1 MLNEVVSY
9 IEQCLRSHLNPRCK
23 PVFVS
28 FRPSRPPPQFYLLVS
43 VSPTD
48 VFLSPPFFPPSF
60 PLISPL
66 FRTFYLLYRL
76 GRGPSVL
83 LRGSFPIVEP
93 ARHYVAAAPPSHLLH
108 RRVSTA
114 QRLLHRGQHRA
125 PTAILFGHDNT
136 LLRKLI
142 ILVVGVFRVIFGS
155 TTHFM
160 ITFTAVISCARARP
174 RAAPRMSYIELY
186 PAICSE
192 LRRKDYFA
200 SVR

>member
-48 VFLSPPFFPPSF
+48 VFLSPLFFPPSF

-93 ARHYVAAAPPSHLLH
+93 ARHYVAAPPPLRTSCIAG
-108 RRVSTA
+108 VSTA

-160 ITFTAVISCARARP
+160 ITFTAVISCAPA

-192 LRRKDYFA
+192 LRREDYFA